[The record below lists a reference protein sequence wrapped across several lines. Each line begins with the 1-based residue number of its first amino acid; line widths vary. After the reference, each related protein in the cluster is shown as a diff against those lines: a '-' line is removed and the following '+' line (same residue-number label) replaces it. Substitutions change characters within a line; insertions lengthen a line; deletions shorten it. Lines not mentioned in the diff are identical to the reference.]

1 MIQVYFTDAGGELRV
16 DMLGHGDLGNMEG
29 LDVMCAA
36 ATTLANT
43 LAISVMTMD
52 EGGCLE
58 EEATIYIGDDAEGKA
73 RILCKPKPQCYSV
86 LKTVYATVVNGF
98 IMLSR
103 IYPEH
108 VELVTE

>member
-1 MIQVYFTDAGGELRV
+1 MIQVYFTDGGGELRV
-16 DMLGHGDLGNMEG
+16 DMSGHGDLGNMQG

-43 LAISVMTMD
+43 LSMSVMVMD
-52 EGGCLE
+52 NAGCL

-73 RILCKPKPQCYSV
+73 RILCKPKPEYYNI
-86 LKTVYATVVNGF
+86 LKTVYATVINGF
-98 IMLSR
+98 ILLSR

-108 VELVTE
+108 VALTRE